1 MNTCHCGATI
11 PEGRVTCS
19 RSCSARLAGIQ
30 RRAKVT
36 ADLEE
41 AVFLLGFGLSPH
53 EIATRLGTTVTA
65 LARAAQ
71 RHGAADVV
79 RPFSTAE
86 NHNRRHPCQDCGAP
100 GVWSGNTRCRPCE
113 NRNRTRS
120 VAA

>member
-41 AVFLLGFGLSPH
+41 AAHLLRFGLSPYD
-53 EIATRLGTTVTA
+53 IAARLGTTVTA

-71 RHGAADVV
+71 RHGATDVV

-86 NHNRRHPCQDCGAP
+86 NHNRRHSCQDCGTP
-100 GVWSGNTRCRPCE
+100 GVWSGNTRCRRCE
-113 NRNRTRS
+113 NIARTR